1 MISLSQYINESV
13 KNTDLNKIVKKL
25 CELFVSNEEIL
36 IKKGDKLDLSSN
48 YNITVPTDYIDE
60 LRTILSHKYP
70 FSAETHYTGYSGT
83 ATDGILVSYT
93 AGFKSED
100 LSFNK
105 LIDKINK
112 ARLKKLSASVRKQ
125 IDKLLISTL
134 STHMTVDINISA
146 TQAENY
152 VSCNDWY
159 ISISKD
165 MVTPVLY
172 YIKNVLGLYIN
183 IKKNLNDK
191 ITSMQVSSLYCKDST
206 HNIKDIAPIEQK
218 IQKEALKQVPSTI
231 KTKFKNWIYTAIGKS
246 SSNKAVISCSNKE
259 FSINSY
265 GQCNCPYKLAVGLAQ
280 YAMTELKLKF
290 RIELDRSNMAKEI
303 YIYK

>member
-25 CELFVSNEEIL
+25 CELFANNEEVL
-36 IKKGDKLDLSSN
+36 VKKGDKLDLSSN
-48 YNITVPTDYIDE
+48 YNITVPTKDIDE
-60 LRTILSHKYP
+60 LREILSHKYP

-83 ATDGILVSYT
+83 SSDGILVSYT
-93 AGFKSED
+93 AGFISED
-100 LSFNK
+100 PNTNK

-125 IDKLLISTL
+125 IDKLLINTL
-134 STHMTVDINISA
+134 STHMTVDVNISA

-165 MVTPVLY
+165 MITPVLY
-172 YIKNVLGLYIN
+172 YIKNVLGLYVN
-183 IKKNLNDK
+183 VKKNLNDK
-191 ITSMQVSSLYCKDST
+191 IKSMSVSSIYCEDST
-206 HNIKDIAPIEQK
+206 HNIKDITPIEQK
-218 IQKEALKQVPSTI
+218 IQKEALKQVTSSI

-246 SSNKAVISCSNKE
+246 SSNKAVISCSDKE
-259 FSINSY
+259 FNINSY
-265 GQCNCPYKLAVGLAQ
+265 GKCNCPYKLAIGLTQ

-290 RIELDRSNMAKEI
+290 RIELDRNDMAKYI